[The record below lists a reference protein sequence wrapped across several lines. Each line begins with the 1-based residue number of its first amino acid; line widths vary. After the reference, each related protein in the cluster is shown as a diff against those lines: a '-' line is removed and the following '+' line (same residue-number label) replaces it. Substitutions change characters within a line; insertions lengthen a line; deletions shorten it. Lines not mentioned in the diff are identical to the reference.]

1 LDAAAPDVAAL
12 VTAFEA
18 AVVVATLDE
27 VLEALLA
34 DLSDIY
40 IVFNLKSLNTY
51 LQYLLFETKTIN
63 NKQ

>member
-1 LDAAAPDVAAL
+1 LDAVVALDVAVAL
-12 VTAFEA
+12 VTAEPPEMA
-18 AVVVATLDE
+18 LLDA

-40 IVFNLKSLNTY
+40 IVFDLKSLNTY
-51 LQYLLFETKTIN
+51 LQYLLIETKTIN

>member
-1 LDAAAPDVAAL
+1 LDAAAPVAVLLEVA
-12 VTAFEA
+12 V
-18 AVVVATLDE
+18 VVVATLDA

>member
-1 LDAAAPDVAAL
+1 LDAAVAL
-12 VTAFEA
+12 VVAVALEA
-18 AVVVATLDE
+18 AEPPEMALLDA

-51 LQYLLFETKTIN
+51 LQYLLFETKTI
-63 NKQ
+63 KL

>member
-1 LDAAAPDVAAL
+1 LDAATPDVVAL
-12 VTAFEA
+12 VTALEA
-18 AVVVATLDE
+18 AVVATLDD

-51 LQYLLFETKTIN
+51 LQYLLFETKTI
-63 NKQ
+63 KL

>member
-1 LDAAAPDVAAL
+1 LDAAAPDVAAF

>member
-1 LDAAAPDVAAL
+1 LDAVVAVAVAVL
-12 VTAFEA
+12 LEV
-18 AVVVATLDE
+18 AVVVATLDA
-27 VLEALLA
+27 VLETLLA

>member
-1 LDAAAPDVAAL
+1 LDAVVA
-12 VTAFEA
+12 VA
-18 AVVVATLDE
+18 AVVVALEATVLDA

-51 LQYLLFETKTIN
+51 LQYLLFETKTI
-63 NKQ
+63 KL

>member
-1 LDAAAPDVAAL
+1 LDAAAPDVAA
-12 VTAFEA
+12 FEA
-18 AVVVATLDE
+18 AEPPEMATLDE

>member
-1 LDAAAPDVAAL
+1 LEAVVAVAVAVL
-12 VTAFEA
+12 LEV
-18 AVVVATLDE
+18 AVVVATLDA

-51 LQYLLFETKTIN
+51 LQYLLFKTKTI
-63 NKQ
+63 KL